1 MNAATEGQALN
12 KSPTESETQSVDY
25 QQALETTL
33 GVPFNLGNRVEV
45 LRNGVEI
52 FPPML
57 EAIRQARFSVEFLT
71 FVYWEGKV
79 ADEFAEALAER
90 ARAGVQVRVILDAV
104 GAMKMSKALV
114 DSMDEAGVDI
124 VWFRPTVRWKVWK
137 ADNRT
142 HRKVL
147 VCDGRIAFTGG
158 VGIAQQW
165 EGDARNS
172 EEWRD
177 THFQIEGPAVHGLQ
191 AAFIDNWVEADRSV
205 RGEVTQIIRAEA
217 LEQLGESKIQVLKAA
232 AAVNWSPIATMF
244 HVLLTMA
251 RHKVRITTAYFV
263 PNPGIAQLLQETA
276 ERGVDVQILVP
287 GPHHD
292 QRLAQL
298 AQEDEYVPLL
308 EAGVRMWSYQRSML
322 HAKVVTI
329 DDRVAC
335 VGSANFNQRSMSKDD
350 ELALLIMDQA
360 VLSKLDRHFEE
371 DCKHAEE
378 MRAENY
384 RQRSLFRKAKVKA
397 LGLFRQQM

>member
-1 MNAATEGQALN
+1 MNHSLTDSDAEI
-12 KSPTESETQSVDY
+12 DY

-33 GVPFNLGNRVEV
+33 GIPFTRGNRVRV

-71 FVYWEGKV
+71 FIYWKGDI

-104 GAMKMSKALV
+104 GAMNMSGTLV
-114 DSMDEAGVDI
+114 DSMQTAGVDI
-124 VWFRPTVRWKVWK
+124 VWFRPPVRWKFWQ

-158 VGIAQQW
+158 VGISEEWQ
-165 EGDARNS
+165 GDARNPD
-172 EEWRD
+172 EWRE

-205 RGEVTQIIRAEA
+205 RGEVTRIIRAEA
-217 LEQLGESKIQVLKAA
+217 LEPAGNSQVQVLKAA

-244 HVLLTMA
+244 HVLLTLA

-263 PNPGIAQLLQETA
+263 PNPGLAQLLQETA
-276 ERGVDVQILVP
+276 QRGVDVQILIP
-287 GPHHD
+287 GPYHD
-292 QRLAQL
+292 QRMAQL
-298 AQEDEYVPLL
+298 AQEDEYAPLL
-308 EAGVRMWSYQRSML
+308 EAGVRIWSYQTSMI
-322 HAKVVTI
+322 HAKVVAI
-329 DDRVAC
+329 DDTVAC

-350 ELALLIMDQA
+350 ELALLIMDEA
-360 VLSKLDRHFEE
+360 VLSELDRHFEE
-371 DCKHAEE
+371 DCTRAAE
-378 MRAENY
+378 MQAGDY
-384 RQRSLFRKAKVKA
+384 RQRGLFRRSKVKV
-397 LGLFRQQM
+397 LSLFRQQM